1 MTPTEANPQTRP
13 AGAHVHFVVAVP
25 DEAAARAFV
34 EIAVPSLLGSGNL
47 PALGDVTIWR
57 MRIFTPDRL
66 VGVIK
71 SAGVFWSL
79 ERLAR
84 PEFVS
89 LRDEGAG
96 PVRSA
101 ARAMRGACNDALG
114 DQAAIV
120 MLHADA
126 VYPAGFLA
134 RVLRDVHGGTPGLA
148 VLPLMAHPALAQEL
162 APWRND
168 ADGSLDVPCEPLV
181 RLALG
186 HLAPAM
192 RACFWDAPEV
202 ARDAAAVLVRVNPAT
217 VIAHPWR
224 LWPVM
229 LRPVRACTEFD
240 DPVDTGDLFHEV
252 LEDARRVV
260 VFHSSQE
267 IVVVRCGSAERGA
280 TLRGPMTPT
289 MLARS
294 RLFRATA
301 FQRQTFDKPIVLG
314 GGGDDPH
321 QREHLEGVEVLVHTA
336 LLRPVLAALEPTP
349 SSVARK
355 VARGAWRM
363 LRLRAGL
370 PALAGRA
377 VRGLRPRRLAS
388 ALSRKGIAIVERAA
402 RQYVRLLA
410 RRPGFT
416 REAAIRL
423 HRQTGQAVN
432 SVLREYSRNETAAM
446 ALQVGLSSLDDGRL
460 DIAQKGLDLAWA
472 IRPSAELEFYARLTV
487 TLATL
492 KTQADE
498 LGAGLLSLAYDRPRF
513 VFAAVVWGDDYV
525 DNFMKYTVR
534 TMLAPGNLPALADA
548 HVFFSIVTTESGVA
562 RIRSHASFAEL
573 SRHAR
578 VHFFVFPESL
588 TKPFHYSRPNFDFY
602 RLYGA
607 LDHTSIHFA
616 RALKAGIFF
625 IVVDGLLSSNTL
637 GTLRRYLDEG
647 YWICANASIVSN
659 RETLLPALDRLYDG
673 QPCIDIPA
681 RELINLGLEHCHH
694 YIAQRLVVPENRDF
708 DRHPRELYFP
718 TEDGI
723 VVHALYQH
731 PLVISAEAICGDIAF
746 DYFIVD
752 AKLMARILHDPA
764 RFEKLKV
771 ITDSD
776 EAYVANFAP
785 RSRHFETTGRP
796 LDEKD
801 FVAVHLHS
809 EPVHHYIWKHRQLLR
824 CDTGLRTHKD
834 PEVVAERLLTALLA
848 AKSRR

>member
-1 MTPTEANPQTRP
+1 MTPTEANPPKR
-13 AGAHVHFVVAVP
+13 AASANVHLVTVIL

-34 EIAVPSLLGSGNL
+34 ELAVPSLLASGNL
-47 PALGDVTIWR
+47 PALEDSTVWR
-57 MRIFTPDRL
+57 LRIFAPDRL

-71 SAGVFWSL
+71 AAGVFWAL
-79 ERLAR
+79 ERRAR
-84 PEFVS
+84 PEFAS
-89 LRDEGAG
+89 LRDDGTD
-96 PVRSA
+96 PVRLT
-101 ARAMRGACNDALG
+101 ARAVRRACNDALG
-114 DQAAIV
+114 DQAAV
-120 MLHADA
+120 VVLHADA

-134 RVLRDVHGGTPGLA
+134 RVVRDVQAGTPALA
-148 VLPLMAHPALAQEL
+148 VLPLSTHPALTREL
-162 APWRND
+162 APWRNGT
-168 ADGSLDVPCEPLV
+168 DGSLCVPPESLV
-181 RLALG
+181 RLALE
-186 HLAPAM
+186 HLSPVM
-192 RACFWDAPEV
+192 RTCFWDAPEV
-202 ARDAAAVLVRVNPAT
+202 ARDADAVLVRVNPGT

-224 LWPVM
+224 LWPLM
-229 LRPVRACTEFD
+229 IRPVRACAEFD
-240 DPVDTGDLFHEV
+240 DPVDTGDLFREV
-252 LEDARRVV
+252 LENALRAVV
-260 VFHSSQE
+260 AQPSDG
-267 IVVVRCGSAERGA
+267 IVVVRCAPENRVP

-289 MLARS
+289 MLARA

-301 FQRQTFDKPIVLG
+301 FQRGTFGTALVFG
-314 GGGDDPH
+314 GTDDAPH
-321 QREHLEGVEVLVHTA
+321 LREHLAGVEVLVHTA

-349 SSVARK
+349 RSIARK

-377 VRGLRPRRLAS
+377 LRGLRPRRLAGT
-388 ALSRKGIAIVERAA
+388 LSRKGFALVERAT
-402 RQYVRLLA
+402 RRYVRLLA

-423 HRQTGQAVN
+423 HRQTGQAID
-432 SVLREYSRNETAAM
+432 SVLREYSRSETAAM

-472 IRPSAELEFYARLTV
+472 IRPSAELEFYARLTE

-513 VFAAVVWGDDYV
+513 VFAAVVWGDDYI

-534 TMLAPGNLPALADA
+534 TMLAPGNLPALGDA

-673 QPCIDIPA
+673 QPCIDLPA
-681 RELINLGLEHCHH
+681 RDLINLGLEHCHH

-718 TEDGI
+718 TAEGI

-731 PLVISAEAICGDIAF
+731 PLVISAEAIGGDIAF

-764 RFEKLKV
+764 SFPKLKV

-834 PEVVAERLLTALLA
+834 PEVVAEQLLTALLA
-848 AKSRR
+848 AKARR